1 MVPSLGRNRLEALT
15 VVLGI
20 DIGGVRLVETPHSPG
35 EGRLM

>member
-1 MVPSLGRNRLEALT
+1 MVPSLGRNCLEALT

-20 DIGGVRLVETPHSPG
+20 DIGGLRLVETPHRSG